1 MDQTHSVLLFDVDG
15 VLIHP
20 VGYKAALRDT
30 VRHFTSLM
38 GLPDYAPTEDE
49 IAVFEACGITNEWD
63 SGAICVST
71 LLNAALVADPG
82 LRRATLDETLA
93 AIQGARPRLERPDY
107 AALARRILD
116 TTPDQD
122 SVPAARYLA
131 LLSERANAGWLPLL
145 AALLAD
151 VYTTATPTTSVF
163 QAHTLGSARYT
174 ATYGAPPPIQ
184 RPSYLAEYDT
194 PLLSAGSRERLLAWS
209 RQPGHGAAIFTAR
222 PSLPPAGEPDSPAN
236 GYAPEAELAMERIGL
251 DGQLPLVGQG
261 RVAWLAHRRGRGAA
275 AYIKPSPVQALAAI
289 GAAISGDER
298 AALWAAAALA
308 EDGRLE
314 DPLASLRGQHVS
326 VTVFEDAT
334 GGIRAVQTA
343 VRLLREAGLDVH
355 PRAIGV
361 SSHPDKRAA
370 LAPLAERV
378 VDDVNAGLAL
388 VWGEA

>member
-30 VRHFTSLM
+30 VRHFAFLM

-71 LLNAALVADPG
+71 MLNAALVADPG

-93 AIQGARPRLERPDY
+93 AIRGARPHLERPDY

-116 TTPDQD
+116 TTLDQE

-131 LLSERANAGWLPLL
+131 LLSEQDAGWLPLL

-151 VYTTATPTTSVF
+151 VYTTTTPTTSVF
-163 QAHTLGSARYT
+163 QAHTLGSARYA
-174 ATYGAPPPIQ
+174 ATYGTPPPIEC
-184 RPSYLAEYDT
+184 PSYLAEYDT
-194 PLLSAGSRERLLAWS
+194 PLLSADSRARLLAWS

-236 GYAPEAELAMERIGL
+236 GYAPEAELAMARTGL
-251 DGQLPLVGQG
+251 DGQLPLIGQG
-261 RVAWLAHRRGRGAA
+261 RVAWLAYQRGRGAA

-298 AALWAAAALA
+298 AALQAAAALA

-314 DPLASLRGQHVS
+314 GPLASLRGQRVS

-334 GGIRAVQTA
+334 GGIHAVQTA
-343 VRLLREAGLDVH
+343 ARLLREAGLDVRA
-355 PRAIGV
+355 RAIGV
-361 SSHPDKRAA
+361 SPHPDKRAA

-378 VDDVNAGLAL
+378 VDDINAGLAL
-388 VWGEA
+388 VWGER